1 MLEQGIFFVRWT
13 TSWQSWEHSFKTT
26 LWLPWLTLGKSIQWP
41 RRSGRLHFSSPL
53 TLLSRFLRYL
63 VRFFVD
69 SPPSFLSST
78 IWMKTSP
85 FPSLHPQLM
94 PQFSLL
100 LSLLPSS
107 FTRFFFLLSFFFFF
121 PLLGR
126 SLLIFVLPLSERG
139 WLIFAHFLAM
149 PQYPFENNVLVD
161 LLLGWKNLFP
171 LPCPVNWYL
180 FVSYVGFYAG
190 VWFLLNFIDV
200 SIPIFVFIDFY
211 NTWIRYS
218 TCLYYYQNLLLSIL
232 QIVKCK
238 FVSFAW

>member
-1 MLEQGIFFVRWT
+1 MAETIWKVTFFLPLDSSLPLPAISRSLLRWL
-13 TSWQSWEHSFKTT
+13 TT
-26 LWLPWLTLGKSIQWP
+26 LVPFFDDLNENE
-41 RRSGRLHFSSPL
+41 PL
-53 TLLSRFLRYL
+53 SL
-63 VRFFVD
+63 VT
-69 SPPSFLSST
+69 SST
-78 IWMKTSP
+78 YASIFVTTFFAS
-85 FPSLHPQLM
+85 FIVH
-94 PQFSLL
+94 SLL
-100 LSLLPSS
+100 LSS
-107 FTRFFFLLSFFFFF
+107 FLFLFF

-126 SLLIFVLPLSERG
+126 SLLILVLPLSERG

-218 TCLYYYQNLLLSIL
+218 TCLYYY
-232 QIVKCK
+232 
-238 FVSFAW
+238 

>member
-1 MLEQGIFFVRWT
+1 MAYVRKIHTVAETIWKVTFFLPLDSSLPLPAISRSLLRWL
-13 TSWQSWEHSFKTT
+13 TT
-26 LWLPWLTLGKSIQWP
+26 LVPFFDDLNENE
-41 RRSGRLHFSSPL
+41 PL
-53 TLLSRFLRYL
+53 SL
-63 VRFFVD
+63 VT
-69 SPPSFLSST
+69 SST
-78 IWMKTSP
+78 YASIFVTTFFAS
-85 FPSLHPQLM
+85 FIVH
-94 PQFSLL
+94 SLL
-100 LSLLPSS
+100 LSS
-107 FTRFFFLLSFFFFF
+107 FLFLFF

-126 SLLIFVLPLSERG
+126 SLLILVLPLSERG

-180 FVSYVGFYAG
+180 FVSYVAFYAG

-218 TCLYYYQNLLLSIL
+218 TCLYYY
-232 QIVKCK
+232 
-238 FVSFAW
+238 